1 MGMHFSIT
9 CLGGGLLETFDF
21 FLLKNGPGWGSIR
34 DWGVIR
40 DWGSIREN
48 TVFQLIIYVH

>member
-48 TVFQLIIYVH
+48 TVYTI